1 MIPKFLDFFSQ
12 NLSRSKSLI
21 FKRHG
26 SKLFAKL
33 LPHDHEIFP
42 RETLKRSTSI
52 SHHFSANNEAKLKT
66 Y

>member
-1 MIPKFLDFFSQ
+1 MILKFLDFFSQ
-12 NLSRSKSLI
+12 NLSGSKSLI

-33 LPHDHEIFP
+33 LPHDREIFS